1 MVEEIIATCRSC
13 QSSGVIR
20 PGDVSPSRI
29 EGVGWSAVQL
39 VRDEDERIG
48 IEAFLSCHLT
58 GSNDARFD
66 LEVTHV
72 MGGENTF
79 DVDNCPLSVA
89 LLDQRR

>member
-1 MVEEIIATCRSC
+1 MVEEVIATGRSC

-20 PGDVSPSRI
+20 PGDISPSRI
-29 EGVGWSAVQL
+29 EGMGGGAIQL

-48 IEAFLSCHLT
+48 IEAFLSRHLT
-58 GSNDARFD
+58 GRNEAGFD

-79 DVDNCPLSVA
+79 DVDNRPLFVT
-89 LLDQRR
+89 LLDQWR